1 MLEVIREYALERL
14 HASGEGETIRGQHAQ
29 YYLAVVEQAE
39 SELHGPQETEWLLR
53 LDEETDNIRAAL
65 QWALDSSCADLGF
78 RMAGA
83 LRWYWQLRGR
93 LSEGRTWLE
102 ALMSA
107 ERKAGSLVL
116 ESVRAKALTTEGIL
130 TLAQGDLRTAETLVE
145 ASLVLAR
152 GQADRGNVADALHA
166 LGNATHARG
175 DYQRAGGLYEEALD
189 LYRDLGDQRAV
200 ATVLN
205 DLGMLARDLGE
216 WARARTRHEES
227 LILRQALGGKSAIAH
242 SFRNLGLVA
251 HLAGDYEHAETRLE
265 ESLTLFQELG
275 DVLGVADTL
284 NHLGRLPQ
292 VRRDWRRASALFEG
306 ALVVYR
312 ELGDKR
318 GVAWTLNNLGL
329 IAYDQGEYARA
340 VALHEESLAIHQALG
355 SEDRAGISLYDLG
368 NALHAVGDTRRAR
381 EAYAAAVSLL
391 WTAGDKALLAFGIEG
406 LARVALSEGQPKH
419 MVRLC
424 GAADA
429 LRVAIEAPL
438 PPPDRPLYE
447 RTLAEAHRLLGE
459 EEFAQA
465 WSEGR
470 TMTLEQAI
478 AYALEGLGNVSEGGK
493 P

>member
-1 MLEVIREYALERL
+1 
-14 HASGEGETIRGQHAQ
+14 
-29 YYLAVVEQAE
+29 
-39 SELHGPQETEWLLR
+39 
-53 LDEETDNIRAAL
+53 
-65 QWALDSSCADLGF
+65 
-78 RMAGA
+78 
-83 LRWYWQLRGR
+83 
-93 LSEGRTWLE
+93 
-102 ALMSA
+102 
-107 ERKAGSLVL
+107 
-116 ESVRAKALTTEGIL
+116 
-130 TLAQGDLRTAETLVE
+130 
-145 ASLVLAR
+145 
-152 GQADRGNVADALHA
+152 
-166 LGNATHARG
+166 
-175 DYQRAGGLYEEALD
+175 
-189 LYRDLGDQRAV
+189 
-200 ATVLN
+200 
-205 DLGMLARDLGE
+205 
-216 WARARTRHEES
+216 
-227 LILRQALGGKSAIAH
+227 
-242 SFRNLGLVA
+242 
-251 HLAGDYEHAETRLE
+251 
-265 ESLTLFQELG
+265 
-275 DVLGVADTL
+275 
-284 NHLGRLPQ
+284 
-292 VRRDWRRASALFEG
+292 
-306 ALVVYR
+306 
-312 ELGDKR
+312 LGDKR

-478 AYALEGLGNVSEGGK
+478 AYALEGLGNVSEGGQAIK
-493 P
+493 VAYASSERTG